1 MNKSIKLLPSN
12 VEFQLSG
19 RETILNAALSKNV
32 NLEYSCKNGQCG
44 QCKAIL
50 LEGSVRV
57 VDELREQVIEHGLA
71 KNEILTCC
79 TRAETNLKIQA
90 DYYEQLSHIVKKTI
104 PAKVDSFEYVNDDV
118 LIMILRLPPASQF
131 DFLSGQFIDLIWSGE
146 KRSYSIAN
154 SNSNK
159 NTVELHI
166 KKVPGGLFSEHLF
179 NNLKENMLFRINGPL
194 GTFFLRGSLS
204 PVIFMCT
211 GTGFAPIKSM
221 VEKLIEGSV
230 ERDIYIYWGGKEIK
244 DLYSLLPSDWAGL
257 YPNIKYF
264 PLCSR
269 EGKSALEGIRY
280 IQDLILS
287 QHESLDGFDV
297 YACGSESMI
306 KEASTLL
313 ISRGLSSQSF
323 YSDAFVSSNK

>member
-1 MNKSIKLLPSN
+1 MNKSIQLLPSN
-12 VEFQLSG
+12 VEFQLSDS
-19 RETILNAALSKNV
+19 ETILNAALSKNI
-32 NLEYSCKNGQCG
+32 NLEYSCNNGQCG
-44 QCKAIL
+44 QCKAVL
-50 LEGSVRV
+50 LEGDVSVLE
-57 VDELREQVIEHGLA
+57 ELREQVSLHGLEH
-71 KNEILTCC
+71 NEILTCC
-79 TRAETNLKIQA
+79 TRAETDLKIQA

-104 PAKVDSFEYVNDDV
+104 PAKVDSFEFVSDDV
-118 LIMILRLPPASQF
+118 LTMVLRLPPTSKF
-131 DFLSGQFIDLIWSGE
+131 DFLSGQFIDLIWAGE

-194 GTFFLRGSLS
+194 GTFFLRESLS

-211 GTGFAPIKSM
+211 GTGFAPVKAM
-221 VEKLIEGSV
+221 VEKLIESSSNR
-230 ERDIYIYWGGKEIK
+230 EIYIYWGGRTTT
-244 DLYSLLPSDWAGL
+244 DLYSQLPSEWDKQ

-269 EGKSALEGIRY
+269 EGKSALEGTRY
-280 IQDLILS
+280 IQGLILS

-306 KEASTLL
+306 KAASTLL

-323 YSDAFVSSNK
+323 YSDAFVSS

>member
-1 MNKSIKLLPSN
+1 MSKSIQLLPSN
-12 VEFQLSG
+12 IEFHLSG
-19 RETILNAALSKNV
+19 SETILNAALSKNI
-32 NLEYSCKNGQCG
+32 NLEYSCNNGQCG
-44 QCKAIL
+44 QCKAVL
-50 LEGSVRV
+50 VEGEVSVPEELCDQVALHSLEN
-57 VDELREQVIEHGLA
+57 
-71 KNEILTCC
+71 NEILTCC
-79 TRAETNLKIQA
+79 TRAETDLKIQA
-90 DYYEQLSHIVKKTI
+90 DYYEQLSHIDKKTI

-118 LIMILRLPPASQF
+118 LIMVLRLPPASQF
-131 DFLSGQFIDLIWSGE
+131 DYLSGQFIDLIWAGE

-194 GTFFLRGSLS
+194 GTFFLRESLS

-211 GTGFAPIKSM
+211 GTGFAPVKAM
-221 VEKLIEGSV
+221 VEKLIESTNDRAV
-230 ERDIYIYWGGKEIK
+230 YIYWGGRTMK
-244 DLYSLLPSDWAGL
+244 DLYSQLPRRWGKQ

-269 EGKSALEGIRY
+269 EGKSVIEGTRY

-287 QHESLDGFDV
+287 QHESLNGFEV
-297 YACGSESMI
+297 YACGSETMI
-306 KEASTLL
+306 KAASTLL
-313 ISRGLSSQSF
+313 IARGLNPQRF
-323 YSDAFVSSNK
+323 YSDAFVSS

>member
-1 MNKSIKLLPSN
+1 MNKNIQLLPSN
-12 VEFQLSG
+12 IEFQLSAS
-19 RETILNAALSKNV
+19 ETILNAALSKNI
-32 NLEYSCKNGQCG
+32 NLEYSCNNGQCG
-44 QCKAIL
+44 QCKAVL
-50 LEGSVRV
+50 VEGEVSISE
-57 VDELREQVIEHGLA
+57 ELREQVTLHDLGS
-71 KNEILTCC
+71 NEILTCC

-90 DYYEQLSHIVKKTI
+90 DYYEQLSQIVKKTI
-104 PAKVDSFEYVNDDV
+104 PAKVDSFEYLNDDV
-118 LIMILRLPPASQF
+118 VAIVLRLPPTSKF
-131 DFLSGQFIDLIWSGE
+131 DFLSGQFIDLIWAGE

-194 GTFFLRGSLS
+194 GTFFLRECVS

-211 GTGFAPIKSM
+211 GTGFAPVKAM
-221 VEKLIEGSV
+221 VEKLIESSSN
-230 ERDIYIYWGGKEIK
+230 RDVYIYWGGRTMK
-244 DLYSLLPSDWAGL
+244 DLYSQLPNEWDKQ

-269 EGKSALEGIRY
+269 EGESAIEGTRY

-287 QHESLDGFDV
+287 QHESLDDFEV

-306 KEASTLL
+306 KAASSLL
-313 ISRGLSSQSF
+313 ISSGLSSQSF
-323 YSDAFVSSNK
+323 YSDAFVSS

>member
-1 MNKSIKLLPSN
+1 MNKSIQLLPSN
-12 VEFQLSG
+12 VEFQLSDS
-19 RETILNAALSKNV
+19 ETILNAALSKNI
-32 NLEYSCKNGQCG
+32 NLEYSCNNGQCG
-44 QCKAIL
+44 QCKAVL
-50 LEGSVRV
+50 LEGDVSVLE
-57 VDELREQVIEHGLA
+57 ELREQVSLHGLEY
-71 KNEILTCC
+71 NEILTCC
-79 TRAETNLKIQA
+79 TRAETDLKIQA
-90 DYYEQLSHIVKKTI
+90 GYYEQLSHIVKKTI
-104 PAKVDSFEYVNDDV
+104 PAKVDSFEFVNDDV
-118 LIMILRLPPASQF
+118 LTMVLRLPPTSKF
-131 DFLSGQFIDLIWSGE
+131 DFLSGQFIDLIWAGE

-194 GTFFLRGSLS
+194 GTFFLRESLS

-211 GTGFAPIKSM
+211 GTGFAPVKAMI
-221 VEKLIEGSV
+221 EKLIESASD
-230 ERDIYIYWGGKEIK
+230 RDIYIYWGGRTIK
-244 DLYSLLPSDWAGL
+244 DFYSQLPNEWDKQ

-269 EGKSALEGIRY
+269 EGKSALEGTRY

-306 KEASTLL
+306 KAASTLL

-323 YSDAFVSSNK
+323 HSDAFVSS

>member
-1 MNKSIKLLPSN
+1 MNKSIRVLPSN
-12 VEFQLSG
+12 VEFELSG

-32 NLEYSCKNGQCG
+32 NLEYSCNNGQCG

-50 LEGSVRV
+50 LEGNVSV
-57 VDELREQVIEHGLA
+57 VDELREQVIEHRLA
-71 KNEILTCC
+71 NNEILTCC

-118 LIMILRLPPASQF
+118 LIMVLRLPPASRF
-131 DFLSGQFIDLIWSGE
+131 DFLSGQYIDLIWSGE

-166 KKVPGGLFSEHLF
+166 KKVSGGLFSEHLF

-194 GTFFLRGSLS
+194 GTFFLRESLA

-211 GTGFAPIKSM
+211 GTGFAPVKAM
-221 VEKLIEGSV
+221 VEKLIENSSN
-230 ERDIYIYWGGKEIK
+230 RDIYIYWGGRTSK
-244 DLYSLLPSDWAGL
+244 DLYSRLPNEWDKQ
-257 YPNIKYF
+257 YPGIKYY
-264 PLCSR
+264 PVCSR
-269 EGKSALEGIRY
+269 EGTSDLKSVRY
-280 IQDLILS
+280 VQDKVVS
-287 QHESLDGFDV
+287 QHESLGEYEV
-297 YACGSESMI
+297 YTCGSESMI
-306 KEASTLL
+306 KAASTLL
-313 ISRGLSSQSF
+313 MTRGLSPQSF
-323 YSDAFVSSNK
+323 YSDAFVSS